1 MEAESK
7 KLGEGEGRL
16 WPGALQ
22 WNSEIQRRWGL
33 CTLQFWLLRFHEWYE
48 REATFDRL
56 VELMEELGIGSYA
69 AYELSGQFDVL
80 LRAWVPEHVANRL
93 EDHLN
98 ETFPLEDSRQFTVA
112 RIVRH
117 WPWADESSY
126 EPAQCD
132 PAQLAEEVTVEA
144 VEAAN
149 RISDQGHLQVAEEPW
164 PGDLRK
170 VERLME
176 LGAITD
182 LGSTVGIRMFIRLRG
197 KGWIDSRDWSKL
209 IAFAALTLDQLTR
222 DESAARNHEQ
232 GFALDDVSL
241 YSCNDRS
248 LLILCR
254 IPYHGW
260 HDLREHLLEP
270 LAAMGGV
277 TQTTTLPAL
286 SRSFVRSRDRLI
298 LDREVEGKLGR
309 ESGPE
314 DPGGSAAGAGGP
326 WPSPPPVPPGV
337 RDYLERPV
345 DRDLRD
351 YLERPEDRDFEAKGS
366 AFAPLEQWLRLAK
379 DAPEDDALH
388 ESGAFFRNTIGKTV
402 VAMLNSEGGSLL
414 IGVLERDKF
423 AQQSSKLLER
433 IADLPEAG
441 RYYVLGLQ
449 DPVFRRKDWDGFELK
464 FNRMLKECIDG
475 EIADLVRITRDW
487 HGGRSLALVQVTYP
501 GMSHGFYLRG
511 EGERRHFYV
520 RRGGSSD
527 ELHGGKVLEYIERA
541 RQREAES
548 GGSA

>member
-1 MEAESK
+1 MEAKSK
-7 KLGEGEGRL
+7 QAGEGEGQL

-48 REATFDRL
+48 REETFDRL
-56 VELMEELGIGSYA
+56 VELMEELGVGSYA

-80 LRAWVPEHVANRL
+80 LRVWVPEHVANSF

-98 ETFPLEDSRQFTVA
+98 ERFPLEDSRQFTVA
-112 RIVRH
+112 KIVRH
-117 WPWADESSY
+117 WPWADASSF
-126 EPAQCD
+126 EPTQCD
-132 PAQLAEEVTVEA
+132 PDQLAEEVTVES

-149 RISDQGHLQVAEEPW
+149 RISDQGHLKVAEELW
-164 PGDLRK
+164 PGDLGR

-197 KGWIDSRDWSKL
+197 KGWIDSKDWSKL
-209 IAFAALTLDQLTR
+209 TAFAAVTLDQLTR
-222 DESAARNHEQ
+222 DDRDGHRPEQ

-260 HDLREHLLEP
+260 HDLREYLLEP

-298 LDREVEGKLGR
+298 LDKEVEEKLRRG
-309 ESGPE
+309 SGPE
-314 DPGGSAAGAGGP
+314 DPESGASGGEGP

-337 RDYLERPV
+337 RE
-345 DRDLRD
+345 

-366 AFAPLEQWLRLAK
+366 AFAPLEQWLRLAE
-379 DAPEDDALH
+379 DEPEDGVLT
-388 ESGAFFRNTIGKTV
+388 ESSTFFRKTIGKTV

-414 IGVLERDKF
+414 IGVLERDKL
-423 AQQSSKLLER
+423 ARQSSELLER
-433 IADLPEAG
+433 IASLPEAG

-449 DPVFRRKDWDGFELK
+449 DPVFRKKDWDGFELK
-464 FNRMLKECIDG
+464 FNRLLKEFIEG
-475 EIADLVRITRDW
+475 EISDLVRITRDW
-487 HGGRSLALVQVTYP
+487 HGGRPLALVQVTYP
-501 GMSHGFYLRG
+501 GMTHGFYLRG

-527 ELHGGKVLEYIERA
+527 ELHGPKVLEYIERA
-541 RQREAES
+541 RQREAEA